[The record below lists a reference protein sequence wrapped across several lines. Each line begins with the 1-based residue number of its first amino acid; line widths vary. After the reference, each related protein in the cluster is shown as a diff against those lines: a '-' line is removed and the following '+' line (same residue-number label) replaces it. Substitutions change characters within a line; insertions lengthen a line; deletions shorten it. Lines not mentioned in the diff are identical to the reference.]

1 MGGDDYNYMLFSGI
15 SLEDMPAYV
24 TLVVKAMATAIN
36 VRAYA
41 YLYCRDIFLF
51 FITFFLNIAF
61 SLLLIIIFSFVPR
74 TRSDIL
80 PAKSRYGKTGQTRL
94 TQPV

>member
-41 YLYCRDIFLF
+41 YTVEKYF
-51 FITFFLNIAF
+51 F
-61 SLLLIIIFSFVPR
+61 SL
-74 TRSDIL
+74 
-80 PAKSRYGKTGQTRL
+80 
-94 TQPV
+94 

>member
-41 YLYCRDIFLF
+41 YTVEKYCTSFHC
-51 FITFFLNIAF
+51 NNF
-61 SLLLIIIFSFVPR
+61 S
-74 TRSDIL
+74 
-80 PAKSRYGKTGQTRL
+80 
-94 TQPV
+94 

>member
-1 MGGDDYNYMLFSGI
+1 MGGDDYNYMLFSAI

-51 FITFFLNIAF
+51 FFITFFLNIAF

-74 TRSDIL
+74 TSSYIS
-80 PAKSRYGKTGQTRL
+80 PAARTKRYASR
-94 TQPV
+94 

>member
-24 TLVVKAMATAIN
+24 ALVVKAMATAIN

-41 YLYCRDIFLF
+41 YLSCREIFLF
-51 FITFFLNIAF
+51 FLTIFLNIAF
-61 SLLLIIIFSFVPR
+61 SLLLIIIFSFVLR
-74 TRSDIL
+74 TGSDIS
-80 PAKSRYGKTGQTRL
+80 PATRTERYASRCESSW
-94 TQPV
+94 